1 MTQLK
6 GRVISVFGSAR
17 IRPGRPTWQEAEQV
31 GLLLARAG
39 ATVMTGGYGGVM
51 EAASKGAREAGGHV
65 IGVTVGAFEKLGRR
79 SGPNP
84 YIDELIHYD
93 TLSARLLHVVK
104 ECDGAVACDGGIGTL
119 SEVSLM
125 WSLVQTGEML
135 PAPIILLG
143 DRWQPTLDAY
153 MEADFISPAE
163 LNLLQVVRGPHDVV
177 PVLADALP
185 DGGDAR

>member
-1 MTQLK
+1 MTQLQ

-17 IRPGRPTWQEAEQV
+17 IHAGSRAWQEAEQV
-31 GLLLARAG
+31 GALLAHAG

-65 IGVTVGAFEKLGRR
+65 IGVTVSAFEKMGKR

-125 WSLVQTGEML
+125 WSLVQTGEMAS
-135 PAPIILLG
+135 APIILLG

-153 MEADFISPAE
+153 MGDEFIAPAE
-163 LNLLQVVRGPHDVV
+163 LNLLQVVRGPHDVI

-185 DGGDAR
+185 TGEDQ